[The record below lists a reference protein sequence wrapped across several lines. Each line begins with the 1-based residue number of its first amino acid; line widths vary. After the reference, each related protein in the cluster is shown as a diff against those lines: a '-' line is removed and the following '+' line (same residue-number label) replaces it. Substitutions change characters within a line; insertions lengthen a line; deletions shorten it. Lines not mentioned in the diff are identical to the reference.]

1 MMLLMSPLNPVGRS
15 RRGQMMTHSAHYP
28 LPQIC
33 KVWRV
38 LDVEGGVVIDQAD
51 DVAIEHPEPS
61 GDEVGEAR

>member
-1 MMLLMSPLNPVGRS
+1 
-15 RRGQMMTHSAHYP
+15 MMTHSAHYT
-28 LPQIC
+28 LPHIC